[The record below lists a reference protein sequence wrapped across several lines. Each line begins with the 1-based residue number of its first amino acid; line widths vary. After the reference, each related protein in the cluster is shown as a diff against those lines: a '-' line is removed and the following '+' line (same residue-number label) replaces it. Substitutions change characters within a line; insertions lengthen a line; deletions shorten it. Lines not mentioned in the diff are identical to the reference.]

1 MPLLPREA
9 MVSGRTPRSSKL
21 GSFRV
26 VSLIWGPFSHAGRR
40 KPVVGVRAA
49 SLNVMDARAQATIDL
64 LAVLA
69 YGELEAFERLSQDA
83 LLAPNMG
90 EREAVTDMAVGEYGH
105 YKILVDGLRARG
117 ADPQAVMAPFRRPI
131 DEFHASTAPA
141 DYPEALVKIYVGDGI
156 AADFYREVAQFLEP
170 DAKALVDEVCDD
182 LGHSAFVVPTVR
194 RMIAADRTLAS
205 RLSLWGRRLVGEAL
219 SQSQRV
225 AAEREAMGEL
235 LVGSTDLA
243 ELGRMFARLTD
254 AHSARMREL
263 GLNA

>member
-1 MPLLPREA
+1 
-9 MVSGRTPRSSKL
+9 
-21 GSFRV
+21 
-26 VSLIWGPFSHAGRR
+26 
-40 KPVVGVRAA
+40 
-49 SLNVMDARAQATIDL
+49 MDSAHQEATIDL
-64 LAVLA
+64 LGVLA
-69 YGELEAFERLSQDA
+69 YGELQAFERLSQDA
-83 LLAPNMG
+83 LLSPDLAG
-90 EREAVTDMAVGEYGH
+90 REAVTQMAIGEYGH
-105 YKILVDGLRARG
+105 YKILAEGLRARG
-117 ADPQAVMAPFRRPI
+117 ADPMAAMRPFVAPI
-131 DEFHASTAPA
+131 ENFHKSTAPA

-156 AADFYREVAQFLEP
+156 AADFYREVGQFVDE
-170 DAKALVDEVCDD
+170 DSRVLVDEVCAD

-194 RMIAADRTLAS
+194 RMISEDKTLAS

-254 AHSARMREL
+254 AHAARMREL

>member
-1 MPLLPREA
+1 
-9 MVSGRTPRSSKL
+9 
-21 GSFRV
+21 
-26 VSLIWGPFSHAGRR
+26 
-40 KPVVGVRAA
+40 
-49 SLNVMDARAQATIDL
+49 MDARHDATIDL

-69 YGELEAFERLSQDA
+69 YGELQAFDRLAQDA
-83 LLAPNMG
+83 LLAPDLAG
-90 EREAVTDMAVGEYGH
+90 RESVTDMAVGEYGH
-105 YKILVDGLRARG
+105 YKILVDGLRQRG
-117 ADPQAVMAPFRRPI
+117 ADPWVVMEPFRKPI
-131 DEFHASTAPA
+131 DDFHASTSPA

-156 AADFYREVAQFLEP
+156 AADFYREVAQFLDE
-170 DAKALVDEVCDD
+170 DSRELVVTVCDD
-182 LGHSAFVVPTVR
+182 LGHSSFVVPTVR
-194 RMIAADRTLAS
+194 SMIAADRTLAS

-254 AHSARMREL
+254 AHAARMREL

>member
-1 MPLLPREA
+1 MP
-9 MVSGRTPRSSKL
+9 TP
-21 GSFRV
+21 
-26 VSLIWGPFSHAGRR
+26 
-40 KPVVGVRAA
+40 A
-49 SLNVMDARAQATIDL
+49 SLRCVDARHDATIDI

-69 YGELEAFERLSQDA
+69 YGELQAFDRLAQDA
-83 LLAPNMG
+83 LLAPDLAG
-90 EREAVTDMAVGEYGH
+90 REAVTDMAVGEYGH
-105 YKILVDGLRARG
+105 YRILVDGLRSRG
-117 ADPQAVMAPFRRPI
+117 ADPMEVMEPFRKPI
-131 DEFHASTAPA
+131 DDFHASTSPA

-156 AADFYREVAQFLEP
+156 AADFYREVAQFL
-170 DAKALVDEVCDD
+170 DADSKALVETVCDD

-194 RMIAADRTLAS
+194 SMIAADRTLAS

-254 AHSARMREL
+254 AHAARMREL

>member
-1 MPLLPREA
+1 M
-9 MVSGRTPRSSKL
+9 
-21 GSFRV
+21 
-26 VSLIWGPFSHAGRR
+26 
-40 KPVVGVRAA
+40 GVRAT

-182 LGHSAFVVPTVR
+182 LGHSAFVVPNVR